1 MTTLVALRDQP
12 FQLLRELDDRIR
24 AARLDAANTV
34 QDIWS
39 GLGIRVRERTFVIPQ
54 HEIREVIAPLPLVRV
69 PKGPGF
75 LMGICNV
82 RGTLEPVNDLGLL
95 MGEKAIDNHRRKHL
109 VVLNSRF
116 VPAAFMVDEVLGYR
130 QFVPTDQCHEWVG
143 QAGEASPY
151 LLGAF
156 TREAQVW
163 LVLSLH
169 RVVRSAAFLQA
180 SS

>member
-1 MTTLVALRDQP
+1 MTNLVALQDQP
-12 FQLLRELDDRIR
+12 FQLLRELDTRIR
-24 AARLDAANTV
+24 AARLDSPNAI

-39 GLGIRVRERTFVIPQ
+39 GLGVRIRERLFVVPQ
-54 HEIREVIAPLPLVRV
+54 HEIREVVSPLPLVRV
-69 PKGPGF
+69 PKGPPF

-95 MGEKAIDNHRRKHL
+95 IGERAIEDHRGRRL
-109 VVLNSRF
+109 IILNSRYI
-116 VPAAFMVDEVLGYR
+116 PAAFMVDEVLGYR
-130 QFVPTDQCHEWVG
+130 QFVPADQCHEWVS
-143 QAGEASPY
+143 QAGAAGPF

-169 RVVRSAAFLQA
+169 RLVRSTAFLQA

>member
-1 MTTLVALRDQP
+1 MNTLVALRDKP
-12 FQLLRELDDRIR
+12 FQLLRTLDSRMR
-24 AARLDAANTV
+24 AARLDATNSV
-34 QDIWS
+34 QDVWS

-69 PKGPGF
+69 PKGPRF

-82 RGTLEPVNDLGLL
+82 RGTLESVNDLGLL
-95 MGEKAIDNHRRKHL
+95 MGEKAIEDYRRKRL

-116 VPAAFMVDEVLGYR
+116 VPAAFMVDEVIGYR
-130 QFVPTDQCHEWVG
+130 QFLPTEQCHEWVG
-143 QAGEASPY
+143 QAGEARPF

-169 RVVRSAAFLQA
+169 RVVRSAVFLQA